1 MFLIQLHSE
10 KQDWMLHLNVLRV
23 FMIRLSELGQAI
35 ASWVPGWT
43 TAGTPGPSETS
54 DGTRHQIDVLLG
66 GELPTNRLG
75 GLVHPGFL
83 NGIFVGAIFRPR
95 KCHERVNVLPTFP
108 R

>member
-43 TAGTPGPSETS
+43 TAGTPGEHTDP
-54 DGTRHQIDVLLG
+54 Q
-66 GELPTNRLG
+66 
-75 GLVHPGFL
+75 
-83 NGIFVGAIFRPR
+83 
-95 KCHERVNVLPTFP
+95 
-108 R
+108 